1 MFDVKLVALTIWL
14 CMILS
19 GKYYSNYC
27 KYYSKINIFNQI
39 IVTNG
44 QVTTTRRTT
53 TTTAR
58 RTTTTTAR
66 PTTTTTMR
74 PYNSTNRLMVCY
86 FPNHAQYREGMG
98 QFSPENIDAGLCTHI
113 VYSYV
118 NVDGDGMLSYNDVN
132 DVNLTSRVL
141 ALKRANPSLK
151 VMASVGGI
159 FLKV

>member
-1 MFDVKLVALTIWL
+1 MCSHRLAR
-14 CMILS
+14 
-19 GKYYSNYC
+19 YYG

-44 QVTTTRRTT
+44 QVTTT
-53 TTTAR
+53 R

-113 VYSYV
+113 VYSYI
-118 NVDGDGMLSYNDVN
+118 NVDEDGMLSYNDVN